1 MLLGTPVD
9 KPVNADPSIAGKAP
23 VSLLEVKVDILA
35 SATVPDEMFDPF
47 KDVKPE
53 PLPDTLLT
61 EILEGSL
68 ALASVPELKLLAFK
82 LFKSVEAALV
92 FI

>member
-1 MLLGTPVD
+1 MPV
-9 KPVNADPSIAGKAP
+9 KSDPSIAGKAP
-23 VSLLEVKVDILA
+23 VSLLAVKVDILA

-53 PLPDTLLT
+53 PVPDTLLT

-68 ALASVPELKLLAFK
+68 ALASVPEATL
-82 LFKSVEAALV
+82 EALILV
-92 FI
+92 IEPPFNAA